1 MKTKNKMTRQLSQK
15 RGMACV
21 RSCVVCVVF
30 LMVFLLLPP
39 LRAET
44 DKPTEKTSP
53 AASDADPNA
62 IASTPDGDSDVTELL
77 SEDKKITREDEAKG
91 AESPPPSPPSA
102 DPNAI
107 PSTPHG
113 ATDVTELLAEDKKNI
128 AKKASDERARLSDPN
143 QIQKADPISVPVSDP
158 NEAGQEPS
166 PSADSNLLAGG
177 TEGSR
182 DVTELLAE
190 SKKMLPRMW
199 VEDEVIM
206 KLLTPYTK
214 TKTYLHKEWKLDTAM
229 EHVLI
234 YQRATGGRRPR
245 EQAVYNFT
253 WFGVWNFSKFIEEE
267 DAGVIGFSF
276 EERDN
281 ITDHSVKEFSQEV
294 GTNYRTHGL
303 NTNERSRTAVR
314 QLWWRRT
321 FLDKT
326 LTATAGKIHH
336 PSYYNRNAFAGNSKT
351 AFLSNPFSRNPNRLT
366 PQDGLGANIT
376 LIPND
381 DYYLSAGFGDAEAS
395 NKTSGF
401 DTAGDGHL
409 FTAAEIGLTPT
420 IEGAGRGNYRF
431 TFWQS
436 NQADDEATD
445 DNNEGSGFALSFDQ
459 ELNKTVGLFARYGY
473 TEPDVTN
480 IRNFVSGG
488 FVLRDA
494 WGAEG
499 DLFGV
504 GLAWD
509 EPSNGADKEVS
520 MEVFQRI
527 QFTSRV
533 QITPSILLILDPSQS
548 DKTDPVAVFGI
559 RFRALF

>member
-1 MKTKNKMTRQLSQK
+1 VKTKNKLTRQLSQK
-15 RGMACV
+15 RDVAFAGSHV
-21 RSCVVCVVF
+21 ICVVF
-30 LMVFLLLPP
+30 LMLFLVLPA
-39 LRAET
+39 LAAQADRSE
-44 DKPTEKTSP
+44 DKPLPE
-53 AASDADPNA
+53 ASDADPNA

-91 AESPPPSPPSA
+91 AESPPPSSPSA

-107 PSTPHG
+107 PSTQHG
-113 ATDVTELLAEDKKNI
+113 GTDVTELLAEDKKNI
-128 AKKASDERARLSDPN
+128 AKKASDEQARLSDPN
-143 QIQKADPISVPVSDP
+143 QIQKADPDAPPVSDVM
-158 NEAGQEPS
+158 EDVQEPS
-166 PSADSNLLAGG
+166 PSADPNRLAG

-190 SKKMLPRMW
+190 SKKMLPRAW
-199 VEDEVIM
+199 FEDEVIM
-206 KLLTPYTK
+206 KLLTPYTIA
-214 TKTYLHKEWKLDTAM
+214 KTYLHEEWALDTAM

-253 WFGVWNFSKFIEEE
+253 YFGVWNLSKFTE
-267 DAGVIGFSF
+267 DDIGVIGFSF

-281 ITDHSVKEFSQEV
+281 ITDHSVKEFSQGIGV
-294 GTNYRTHGL
+294 NYRTHGL
-303 NTNERSRTAVR
+303 NTNERSRTALR

-326 LTATAGKIHH
+326 LTATAGKLHH
-336 PSYYNRNAFAGNSKT
+336 PSFYNRNAFAGNSRT
-351 AFLSNPFSRNPNRLT
+351 SFLSNPFSRNPNRLT
-366 PQDGLGANIT
+366 PQDGLGANVT
-376 LIPND
+376 LKPND
-381 DYYLSAGFGDAEAS
+381 DYYLSAGFGDAEAE
-395 NKTSGF
+395 NTTSGF
-401 DTAGDGHL
+401 DTVGDGHL

-420 IEGAGRGNYRF
+420 IDGAGRGNYRF
-431 TFWQS
+431 TFWQT
-436 NQADDEATD
+436 NQADDEAASTD
-445 DNNEGSGFALSFDQ
+445 NDGSGIALSFDQ

-473 TEPDVTN
+473 TEKDATD
-480 IRNFVSGG
+480 IKNFVSGG

-494 WGAEG
+494 WGTEG

-504 GLAWD
+504 GLALD
-509 EPSNGADKEVS
+509 EPSNGEDSEVS

>member
-1 MKTKNKMTRQLSQK
+1 MKTKNNMTRQVL
-15 RGMACV
+15 RNRNLALGHPPF
-21 RSCVVCVVF
+21 VCVLF
-30 LMVFLLLPP
+30 LMVFLMVP
-39 LRAET
+39 ATGAQT
-44 DKPTEKTSP
+44 DKSTEKPLPET
-53 AASDADPNA
+53 SDAADPKA
-62 IASTPDGDSDVTELL
+62 IPSTPDGDSDVTEPL
-77 SEDKKITREDEAKG
+77 SEDKKMTREDEAKG
-91 AESPPPSPPSA
+91 AESPPPSSPSA

-107 PSTPHG
+107 HSTPEG
-113 ATDVTELLAEDKKNI
+113 GTDITELLAEDKKNI
-128 AKKASDERARLSDPN
+128 AKKASDEQARLSDPN
-143 QIQKADPISVPVSDP
+143 QTPKADPDAPPVS
-158 NEAGQEPS
+158 EVKKSVQEPS
-166 PSADSNLLAGG
+166 PSADPNLLAG

-190 SKKMLPRMW
+190 SKKMLPRAW
-199 VEDEVIM
+199 FEDEVIM

-214 TKTYLHKEWKLDTAM
+214 AKTYLHEEWALDTAM

-253 WFGVWNFSKFIEEE
+253 YFGVWNISKFTE
-267 DAGVIGFSF
+267 DDIGVVGFSF
-276 EERDN
+276 EERNN
-281 ITDHSVKEFSQEV
+281 ITDHSVKEFSQGIGV
-294 GTNYRTHGL
+294 NYRTHGL
-303 NTNERSRTAVR
+303 NTNERSRTALR

-326 LTATAGKIHH
+326 LTATAGKLHH
-336 PSYYNRNAFAGNSKT
+336 PSFYNRNAFAGNSKT
-351 AFLSNPFSRNPNRLT
+351 SFLSNPFSRNPNRLT

-376 LIPND
+376 LKPND
-381 DYYLSAGFGDAEAS
+381 DYYLSAGVGDAEGS
-395 NKTSGF
+395 NTTSGF
-401 DTAGDGHL
+401 DTVGDGHL
-409 FTAAEIGLTPT
+409 FGAVEWGLTPT

-436 NQADDEATD
+436 DQADDEVSD
-445 DNNEGSGFALSFDQ
+445 DGSDGSGIALSFDQ

-473 TEPDVTN
+473 TDPDATD

-504 GLAWD
+504 GLALD
-509 EPSNGADKEVS
+509 EPSNGEDKEVS
-520 MEVFQRI
+520 MEIFQRI

>member
-1 MKTKNKMTRQLSQK
+1 MTRQVL
-15 RGMACV
+15 RNRNLALGHPPF
-21 RSCVVCVVF
+21 VCVVF
-30 LMVFLLLPP
+30 LMVFLMVP
-39 LRAET
+39 ATGAQT
-44 DKPTEKTSP
+44 DKPTEKPLPET
-53 AASDADPNA
+53 SDADPNA

-77 SEDKKITREDEAKG
+77 SEDKKITREDEEKG
-91 AESPPPSPPSA
+91 AESPPPSSPSA

-107 PSTPHG
+107 HSTPEG
-113 ATDVTELLAEDKKNI
+113 GTDITELLAEDKKNI
-128 AKKASDERARLSDPN
+128 AKKASDEQARLSDPN
-143 QIQKADPISVPVSDP
+143 QIQKADPISAPVSDP

-166 PSADSNLLAGG
+166 PSADPNRLTG

-190 SKKMLPRMW
+190 SKKMLPRAW
-199 VEDEVIM
+199 FEDEVIM

-214 TKTYLHKEWKLDTAM
+214 AKTYLHEEWALDTAM

-253 WFGVWNFSKFIEEE
+253 YFGVWNISKFTE
-267 DAGVIGFSF
+267 DDIGVVGFSF

-281 ITDHSVKEFSQEV
+281 ITDHSVKEFSQGIGV
-294 GTNYRTHGL
+294 NYRTHGL
-303 NTNERSRTAVR
+303 NTNERSRTAIR

-326 LTATAGKIHH
+326 LTATAGKLHH
-336 PSYYNRNAFAGNSKT
+336 PSFYNRNAFAGNSRT
-351 AFLSNPFSRNPNRLT
+351 SFLSNPFSRNPNRLT

-376 LIPND
+376 LKPNN
-381 DYYLSAGFGDAEAS
+381 DYYLSAGVGDAEGS
-395 NKTSGF
+395 NTTSGF
-401 DTAGDGHL
+401 DTVGDGHL
-409 FTAAEIGLTPT
+409 FGAVEWGLTPT

-436 NQADDEATD
+436 DQADDEASD
-445 DNNEGSGFALSFDQ
+445 DGSDGSGIALSFDQ

-473 TEPDVTN
+473 TDPDATD

-494 WGAEG
+494 WGTEG

-504 GLAWD
+504 GLALD
-509 EPSNGADKEVS
+509 EPSNGEDKEVS
-520 MEVFQRI
+520 MEIFQRI

-548 DKTDPVAVFGI
+548 DKTEPVAVFGI